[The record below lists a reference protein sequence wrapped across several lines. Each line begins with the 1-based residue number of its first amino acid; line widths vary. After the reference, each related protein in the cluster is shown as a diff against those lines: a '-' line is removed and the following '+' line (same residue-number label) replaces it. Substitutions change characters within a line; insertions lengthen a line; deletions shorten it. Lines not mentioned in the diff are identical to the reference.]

1 MNKMGLMKQTQ
12 NEYSFNH
19 DMKFVL
25 FLSKCSKLTELNTPL
40 FRSLILLVNV
50 LQNRLLVL

>member
-40 FRSLILLVNV
+40 FRSLIL
-50 LQNRLLVL
+50 